1 MDEATRKLLADAL
14 EKHEACVK
22 ATAGIRDQQEIV
34 RRLVDIET
42 KAWSESALEIENRP
56 MTYRHLLSDL
66 HELGAVQERYANC
79 KHDYLKAIAAQ
90 RYAELLRS
98 VGDMNKLMELAVKA
112 QPGLR
117 PFVILQLQAR
127 LPAALEEVAPQG
139 IPAWF
144 VHLLRQPHEVS
155 NFLSQTACKA
165 LMGKVQ
171 TLLGS

>member
-1 MDEATRKLLADAL
+1 MDEATRKLLAEAL
-14 EKHEACVK
+14 EKHVACVK
-22 ATAGIRDQQEIV
+22 ATAGIRDQQDV
-34 RRLVDIET
+34 VKRLVDIEN
-42 KAWSESALEIENRP
+42 KVWSESALEVENQP

-66 HELGAVQERYANC
+66 HELAAVEERYARC
-79 KHDYLKAIAAQ
+79 KHDYLKGIVAQ
-90 RYAELLRS
+90 RYAELLGS
-98 VGDMNKLMELAVKA
+98 VTDMGKLMELAVRA

-127 LPAALEEVAPQG
+127 LPAALEEVAPKG

-165 LMGKVQ
+165 LMGKVEA
-171 TLLGS
+171 LLAS